1 MSEKLRDDVAR
12 FLTTKL
18 GWKKLRGVQDKTL
31 PAILSGENTLIIAG
45 TASGKTEAAMMPILS
60 MMLNDSSRSLSCV
73 YFAPLKAL
81 INDIQ
86 ARLDRIFRPFGL
98 EVSHWHGDVSPGDKK
113 TAVKNSDVLVIT
125 PESMEGILTSKRA
138 ISRLFRN
145 IRFVVIDEVH
155 SFVDS
160 PRGAQLVCLIER
172 LQTLSIHEIQRVAMS
187 ATVGNPEL
195 LAEWVS
201 GSSSR
206 RMNIVVDQS
215 PFGRELEVIGSDEI
229 KPSEYLVDLIKGSP
243 GSKTLVFAYSRAQA
257 EEFSA
262 LMRRLGVEA
271 PVHHSSIS
279 KPLRETIEDT
289 FKSDKGMRVV
299 VATSTLEMGI
309 DIGDVDRVV
318 FLEVPYSAASFV
330 QRFGRSG
337 RKSRVARATM
347 FLTDD
352 HSVYRAI
359 GILQMLKEKSVEGLY
374 PLRFYPQLLGQQL
387 ISLTYQQK
395 MLDRNSLGLLTRA
408 FPFRNIKRQVFR
420 ELLDHLGKKDYI
432 AKKPNGDLIPGSKAR
447 EILESGMF
455 KKDFVVLFPVRSE
468 YTVFHNGVEVGTL
481 HPLFVEALKN
491 LAKNDKSASFLLAG
505 RTWDVKKIDHS
516 LLSISVGE
524 GKGSKRPAWISFGP
538 RFSFDFAM
546 AVRRGILD
554 RDFPDYAKLSAGAEE
569 EINLLIK
576 NEEVGLSADSPV
588 AFFERETEERKNA
601 VVMSTYA
608 GDTGNLL
615 IKYLLKLVDPK
626 AEKIVQSWKE
636 ISFKSSKRID
646 LLIRELIELLQ
657 RGESSVKESISQ
669 YLLDNPSEMK
679 TLYSCTGDK
688 LREYATD
695 GIIAMYLAEYIYD
708 QRVIDIIINS
718 G

>member
-1 MSEKLRDDVAR
+1 MPEKLRDDVAR

-31 PAILSGENTLIIAG
+31 PAILSGENVLIIAG

-60 MMLNDSSRSLSCV
+60 MMLNDSSRSLSCI

-98 EVSHWHGDVSPGDKK
+98 EVSHWHGDVSPNEKK
-113 TAVKNSDVLVIT
+113 TAIRNSDVLVIT

-138 ISRLFRN
+138 ISRVFRE

-172 LQTLSIHEIQRVAMS
+172 LQTLSKHEIQRVAMS

-195 LAEWVS
+195 LGEWVS

-206 RMNIVVDQS
+206 NMRIVVDRS

-229 KPSEYLVDLIKGSP
+229 RPSDYLVNLVKESP

-271 PVHHSSIS
+271 AVHHSSIS
-279 KPLRETIEDT
+279 KSLRETIEET
-289 FKSDKGMRVV
+289 FKNDKGMRVV

-337 RKSRVARATM
+337 RKSRIARATM

-359 GILQMLKEKSVEGLY
+359 GILQMLKDKSVEGLY
-374 PLRFYPQLLGQQL
+374 PLKFYPQLLGQQL
-387 ISLTYQQK
+387 ISLTYQQSI
-395 MLDRNSLGLLTRA
+395 LDRSSLELLTRA
-408 FPFRNIKRQVFR
+408 FPFREIKRQVFR
-420 ELLDHLGKKDYI
+420 ELLDHLTEKDYI
-432 AKKPNGDLIPGSKAR
+432 SKRPTGELIPGSKSR

-455 KKDFVVLFPVRSE
+455 KKDFVVLFPIKSE

-481 HPLFVEALKN
+481 HPLFVEALEN

-505 RTWDVKKIDHS
+505 KTWDVKKIDHS
-516 LLSISVGE
+516 LLSISVGK

-546 AVRRGILD
+546 AVRRGILN
-554 RDFPDYAKLSAGAEE
+554 RDFPDYANLSEGAEE
-569 EINLLIK
+569 EINLLIR
-576 NEEVGLSADSPV
+576 NEETGLSADSLV
-588 AFFERETEERKNA
+588 TIHEKETEERKNA
-601 VVMSTYA
+601 IVMSTYA

-615 IKYLLKLVDPK
+615 IKYLLKLVDPNV
-626 AEKIVQSWKE
+626 ERVSHNWKE
-636 ISFKSSKRID
+636 ISFKSSKRTN
-646 LLIRELIELLQ
+646 LLKRELIERLEL
-657 RGESSVKESISQ
+657 GESSVKESIAQ
-669 YLLDNPSEMK
+669 YLLENPSEMK
-679 TLYSCTGDK
+679 TVYSCTGDK

-695 GIIAMYLAEYIYD
+695 EIIAMYLAEYIYD
-708 QRVIDIIINS
+708 QRVVDMLINS
-718 G
+718 A